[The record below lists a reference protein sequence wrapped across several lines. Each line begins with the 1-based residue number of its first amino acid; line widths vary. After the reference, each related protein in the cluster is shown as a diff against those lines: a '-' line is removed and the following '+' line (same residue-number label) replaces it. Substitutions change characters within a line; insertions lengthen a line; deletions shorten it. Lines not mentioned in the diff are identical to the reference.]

1 MPILFNSD
9 QFMQPYNTFVIRDK
23 WSLREFR
30 TLAQIESIRE
40 LWRSFQQNQEHP
52 ALQSDIDRY
61 LSVWRASESRWEPC
75 VLLLCD
81 DDVPKTLIIARIG
94 REPLRIKLWSKV
106 LFRPQL
112 KKLSIAYGG
121 VLNCSDKATS
131 KILLTALKSFMHH
144 YRLDCIHFDHLKS
157 ETVIYQ
163 ESHNTFNMLCRTH
176 FPKIEP
182 HWRMS
187 IPSNVDEFY
196 TKLSKKHRA
205 NLKRDQKKLE
215 SQYKER
221 LHIIHYRKNC
231 NLEKMFHDAVV
242 VSEKTYQHPLGVG
255 FYDNPLLQSIIAKDI
270 EKGRLFLS
278 IMYLRNQPVSFQW
291 GTIYRGTYFLEKL
304 GYDPHYASW
313 NVGSVLFLKVL
324 DELCSDPKAL
334 QLDFGFGDAEY
345 KQSYG
350 DESWQEAAATYLFA
364 PRVYPIL
371 INLVIT
377 VNSIFTLG
385 LMWTVKKC
393 GIYGWLKRKW
403 RRKLYEKIENQR

>member
-1 MPILFNSD
+1 MNNNNWQVEI
-9 QFMQPYNTFVIRDK
+9 I
-23 WSLREFR
+23 E
-30 TLAQIESIRE
+30 TLDQIESIRSV
-40 LWRSFQQNQEHP
+40 WQQLQDQEP
-52 ALQSDIDRY
+52 CPVINADIDRY
-61 LSVWRASESRWEPC
+61 LSVLKANENRCSPLFILLKKGQFLRA
-75 VLLLCD
+75 
-81 DDVPKTLIIARIG
+81 IIIG
-94 REPLRIKLWSKV
+94 RRE
-106 LFRPQL
+106 
-112 KKLSIAYGG
+112 KLSIPVCIGYKTFLRPKLNAITVVYGVILG
-121 VLNCSDKATS
+121 QPDNETS
-131 KILLTALKSFMHH
+131 ALLCKEFRKLLRKRQIDVIFFNHLRIDTQFFIQIRRGSFWS
-144 YRLDCIHFDHLKS
+144 RSHFL
-157 ETVIYQ
+157 V
-163 ESHNTFNMLCRTH
+163 
-176 FPKIEP
+176 IEP

-255 FYDNPLLQSIIAKDI
+255 FYDNPLLRSIIAKDI

-403 RRKLYEKIENQR
+403 RRKLHEKIENQR